1 MIRTFA
7 ALAALLTV
15 GAVQAADM
23 NMDMS
28 GHEHH
33 MMAGDHSMHM
43 AAQSP
48 AVQAVGVVKAIDAAN
63 GKVTI
68 EHEPIAGLCRALIR
82 RSPGLRAET
91 QQRFSPL
98 ALAGKFLLDRPSSR
112 HPSPGRRL
120 SSYSPFLSAA
130 QSPHRQND

>member
-7 ALAALLTV
+7 ALAAVLTV

-48 AVQAVGVVKAIDAAN
+48 AVQAVGVVKAIELMQPTA
-63 GKVTI
+63 
-68 EHEPIAGLCRALIR
+68 
-82 RSPGLRAET
+82 RS
-91 QQRFSPL
+91 
-98 ALAGKFLLDRPSSR
+98 
-112 HPSPGRRL
+112 RL
-120 SSYSPFLSAA
+120 SMNLLPPCSGRP
-130 QSPHRQND
+130 

>member
-48 AVQAVGVVKAIDAAN
+48 AVQAVVLMQPTA
-63 GKVTI
+63 
-68 EHEPIAGLCRALIR
+68 
-82 RSPGLRAET
+82 RS
-91 QQRFSPL
+91 
-98 ALAGKFLLDRPSSR
+98 
-112 HPSPGRRL
+112 RL
-120 SSYSPFLSAA
+120 SMNPLLLCSGRP
-130 QSPHRQND
+130 

>member
-7 ALAALLTV
+7 ALAAVLTV

-28 GHEHH
+28 GHDHH
-33 MMAGDHSMHM
+33 MMMGDHSMHM

-48 AVQAVGVVKAIDAAN
+48 AVQAIDAAN

-68 EHEPIAGLCRALIR
+68 EHEPIAALQWPAMTMRFTFKDPKLVEGLKAGDKIHFTF
-82 RSPGLRAET
+82 T
-91 QQRFSPL
+91 QEGQ
-98 ALAGKFLLDRPSSR
+98 
-112 HPSPGRRL
+112 L
-120 SSYSPFLSAA
+120 SVL
-130 QSPHRQND
+130 QSIER

>member
-1 MIRTFA
+1 MKPKRSNKTEQINIRVSPKEKI
-7 ALAALLTV
+7 LLQKN
-15 GAVQAADM
+15 ASDM

-68 EHEPIAGLCRALIR
+68 EHEPIAALQWPAMTMRFTFKDPKLVEGLKAGDKIHFTF
-82 RSPGLRAET
+82 T
-91 QQRFSPL
+91 QEGQ
-98 ALAGKFLLDRPSSR
+98 
-112 HPSPGRRL
+112 L
-120 SSYSPFLSAA
+120 SVL
-130 QSPHRQND
+130 QSIEH

>member
-1 MIRTFA
+1 MQNAIKEITMIRTFA

-48 AVQAVGVVKAIDAAN
+48 AVQAVGVCLLYTSDAAD
-63 GKVTI
+63 
-68 EHEPIAGLCRALIR
+68 E
-82 RSPGLRAET
+82 
-91 QQRFSPL
+91 
-98 ALAGKFLLDRPSSR
+98 
-112 HPSPGRRL
+112 
-120 SSYSPFLSAA
+120 
-130 QSPHRQND
+130 

>member
-1 MIRTFA
+1 MIRTFAALA

-68 EHEPIAGLCRALIR
+68 EHEPIAALQWPAMTMRFTFKDPKLVEGLKAGDKIHFTF
-82 RSPGLRAET
+82 T
-91 QQRFSPL
+91 QEGQ
-98 ALAGKFLLDRPSSR
+98 
-112 HPSPGRRL
+112 L
-120 SSYSPFLSAA
+120 SVL
-130 QSPHRQND
+130 QSIER

>member
-28 GHEHH
+28 GHDHH
-33 MMAGDHSMHM
+33 MMMGDHSMHM

-48 AVQAVGVVKAIDAAN
+48 AVQAVGVVKAVDAAS

-68 EHEPIAGLCRALIR
+68 EHEPIAALQWPAMTMRFTFKDPKLVEGLKAGDKIHFTF
-82 RSPGLRAET
+82 T
-91 QQRFSPL
+91 QEGQ
-98 ALAGKFLLDRPSSR
+98 
-112 HPSPGRRL
+112 L
-120 SSYSPFLSAA
+120 SVL
-130 QSPHRQND
+130 QSIER

>member
-68 EHEPIAGLCRALIR
+68 EHEPIAALQWPAMTMRFTFKDPKLVEGL
-82 RSPGLRAET
+82 
-91 QQRFSPL
+91 
-98 ALAGKFLLDRPSSR
+98 
-112 HPSPGRRL
+112 
-120 SSYSPFLSAA
+120 
-130 QSPHRQND
+130 N

>member
-33 MMAGDHSMHM
+33 MMAGGPFH
-43 AAQSP
+43 AY
-48 AVQAVGVVKAIDAAN
+48 GR
-63 GKVTI
+63 T
-68 EHEPIAGLCRALIR
+68 EPGCSGCRR
-82 RSPGLRAET
+82 CQG
-91 QQRFSPL
+91 
-98 ALAGKFLLDRPSSR
+98 
-112 HPSPGRRL
+112 
-120 SSYSPFLSAA
+120 Y
-130 QSPHRQND
+130 

>member
-7 ALAALLTV
+7 ALAAVLTV

-48 AVQAVGVVKAIDAAN
+48 AVQAVGVAN

-68 EHEPIAGLCRALIR
+68 EHEPIAALQWPAMTMRFTFKDPKLVEGLKAGDKIHFTF
-82 RSPGLRAET
+82 T
-91 QQRFSPL
+91 QEGQ
-98 ALAGKFLLDRPSSR
+98 
-112 HPSPGRRL
+112 L
-120 SSYSPFLSAA
+120 SVL
-130 QSPHRQND
+130 QSIEH

>member
-7 ALAALLTV
+7 ALAAVLTV

-48 AVQAVGVVKAIDAAN
+48 AVQA
-63 GKVTI
+63 
-68 EHEPIAGLCRALIR
+68 ALSR
-82 RSPGLRAET
+82 LLMPPTARS
-91 QQRFSPL
+91 
-98 ALAGKFLLDRPSSR
+98 
-112 HPSPGRRL
+112 RL
-120 SSYSPFLSAA
+120 SMNPLPPCSGRP
-130 QSPHRQND
+130 

>member
-7 ALAALLTV
+7 ALAAVLTV

-48 AVQAVGVVKAIDAAN
+48 AVQA
-63 GKVTI
+63 
-68 EHEPIAGLCRALIR
+68 ALSR
-82 RSPGLRAET
+82 LLMQPTARS
-91 QQRFSPL
+91 
-98 ALAGKFLLDRPSSR
+98 
-112 HPSPGRRL
+112 RL
-120 SSYSPFLSAA
+120 SMNPLPPCSGRP
-130 QSPHRQND
+130 

>member
-1 MIRTFA
+1 MSTTLAKKETLERKWYVIDA
-7 ALAALLTV
+7 AGKPLGKV
-15 GAVQAADM
+15 AVQAADM

-68 EHEPIAGLCRALIR
+68 EHEPIAALQWPAMTMRFTFKDPKLVEGLKAGDKIHFTF
-82 RSPGLRAET
+82 T
-91 QQRFSPL
+91 QEGQ
-98 ALAGKFLLDRPSSR
+98 
-112 HPSPGRRL
+112 L
-120 SSYSPFLSAA
+120 SVL
-130 QSPHRQND
+130 QSIER

>member
-7 ALAALLTV
+7 ALAAVLTV

-48 AVQAVGVVKAIDAAN
+48 AVQAVGVVKAID
-63 GKVTI
+63 
-68 EHEPIAGLCRALIR
+68 
-82 RSPGLRAET
+82 
-91 QQRFSPL
+91 
-98 ALAGKFLLDRPSSR
+98 R
-112 HPSPGRRL
+112 HPRCG
-120 SSYSPFLSAA
+120 
-130 QSPHRQND
+130 

>member
-7 ALAALLTV
+7 ALAAVLTV

-43 AAQSP
+43 YLS
-48 AVQAVGVVKAIDAAN
+48 
-63 GKVTI
+63 TS
-68 EHEPIAGLCRALIR
+68 AL
-82 RSPGLRAET
+82 E
-91 QQRFSPL
+91 
-98 ALAGKFLLDRPSSR
+98 
-112 HPSPGRRL
+112 
-120 SSYSPFLSAA
+120 
-130 QSPHRQND
+130 

>member
-7 ALAALLTV
+7 ALAAVLTV

-43 AAQSP
+43 AA
-48 AVQAVGVVKAIDAAN
+48 
-63 GKVTI
+63 
-68 EHEPIAGLCRALIR
+68 
-82 RSPGLRAET
+82 
-91 QQRFSPL
+91 
-98 ALAGKFLLDRPSSR
+98 RPF
-112 HPSPGRRL
+112 RL
-120 SSYSPFLSAA
+120 SALSRLLMPPTAR
-130 QSPHRQND
+130 SRLSMNPLPPCSGRP

>member
-63 GKVTI
+63 G
-68 EHEPIAGLCRALIR
+68 
-82 RSPGLRAET
+82 RS
-91 QQRFSPL
+91 
-98 ALAGKFLLDRPSSR
+98 
-112 HPSPGRRL
+112 RL
-120 SSYSPFLSAA
+120 SMNPLLLCSGRP
-130 QSPHRQND
+130 